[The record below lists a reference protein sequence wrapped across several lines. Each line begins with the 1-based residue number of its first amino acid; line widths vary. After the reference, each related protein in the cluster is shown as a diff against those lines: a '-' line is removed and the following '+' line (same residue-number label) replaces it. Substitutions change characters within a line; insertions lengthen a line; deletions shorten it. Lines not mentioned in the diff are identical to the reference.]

1 MDTIAAV
8 ATPVGRGGIG
18 IIRVSGPLTP
28 KIAATV
34 TGQTPT
40 ARNVLYRRFLD
51 AAGEA
56 IDEGIVIF
64 FEAPHS
70 YTGEDVCE
78 FHCHGSPVVLDMLL
92 CRIIELGARLAEP
105 GEYTR
110 RAFENDRL
118 DLAQAEAVA
127 DLIASTTQAS
137 ARSAMRSLKGEF
149 SNVIQQLGEQLLA
162 VRVYIEAAIDFPEEE
177 IDFLAES
184 DVEQRVDSIFQSMR
198 KLVDQSERGQL
209 LRDGLRVVIA
219 GMPNAGKS
227 SLLNY
232 LAGEDRAIVTE
243 TAGTTRDFIE
253 VSLIIDDLLV
263 ILTDTAGL
271 RATQDP
277 IESEGVRRTWNVLGD
292 SDIILYLV
300 DRAAGVAAED
310 VKFLQQMD
318 TESVVLVW
326 NKTDLPGRETSDVLP
341 ENLVQVA
348 ISAKTGD
355 GIANLKQKIRERSGY
370 EYSEKSVF
378 LARRRHL
385 EALKRATGHVEAA
398 LVALR
403 ERRAGELAAQDLR
416 DAHAALGEI
425 IGEVSSDELLGE
437 IFSSFCIGK

>member
-8 ATPVGRGGIG
+8 ATPAGRGGIG
-18 IIRVSGPLTP
+18 VIRVSGPLTHE
-28 KIAATV
+28 IAKTV
-34 TGQTPT
+34 TGSNLT
-40 ARNVLYRRFLD
+40 ARSALYRRFLD
-51 AAGEA
+51 AAGEV
-56 IDEGIVIF
+56 IDEGILIF
-64 FEAPHS
+64 FEAPRS

-127 DLIASTTQAS
+127 DLIASATQAS

-149 SNVIQQLGEQLLA
+149 SNVIQELGEQLLA
-162 VRVYIEAAIDFPEEE
+162 VRVYVEAAIDFPEEE
-177 IDFLAES
+177 IDFLEES
-184 DVEQRVDSIFQSMR
+184 DIEQRVSAIFQSIQE
-198 KLVDQSERGQL
+198 LVVQSEKGQL

-227 SLLNY
+227 SLLNN

-277 IESEGVRRTWNVLGD
+277 IESEGVRRTWGVLGD

-300 DRAAGVAAED
+300 DRAAGLDTED
-310 VKFLQQMD
+310 VKFLGQMD
-318 TESVVLVW
+318 AESVLLVW
-326 NKTDLPGRETSDVLP
+326 NKTDLPGKEAGDLLP
-341 ENLVQVA
+341 ENVLQVS
-348 ISAKTGD
+348 ISAKTGV
-355 GIANLKQKIRERSGY
+355 GISDLKQKIRELSGY
-370 EYSEKSVF
+370 EFSEKSVF

-385 EALKRATGHVEAA
+385 EALKRATGRVEEAIIA
-398 LVALR
+398 LKLR
-403 ERRAGELAAQDLR
+403 KAGELAAQDLHE
-416 DAHAALGEI
+416 AHAALGEI
-425 IGEVSSDELLGE
+425 IGKVSSDELLGE